1 MFNRKKLI
9 SALGEMSRGMMFSQG
24 YIKVDVTPP
33 QPMIKPHGYD
43 DAMCRV
49 KQNKCADCC

>member
-9 SALGEMSRGMMFSQG
+9 SALGEMSRGMMFSHG

-49 KQNKCADCC
+49 KRNKCADCC